1 MSFNVSAS
9 TVGMWIVNK
18 QAPNPAGITDS
29 PNAVR
34 YVLSHDGCATQ
45 LPLVARFQSWQSA
58 LLRGTRSIAE
68 APVVGELVRHRRA
81 P

>member
-58 LLRGTRSIAE
+58 LLREVSTKSSHSTTNSRSI
-68 APVVGELVRHRRA
+68 
-81 P
+81 